1 MIRFEPVPGTRPK
14 RERAIKPKAKKKA
27 GKGKTSKAKAPRKP
41 LTGS

>member
-1 MIRFEPVPGTRPK
+1 MIRFEPIPGTKPK

-27 GKGKTSKAKAPRKP
+27 VGGKSKKAKASRKR